1 MHISILQQPFHIFI
15 CQRFTLSAGKDLH
28 FIAMVDLPPQFGSL
42 TAYSATLGHK
52 ANHRPPHRNNAIYLP
67 YSFHPVLGRYSMMMR
82 RRIFIHETV
91 DRIMSVVALRDIR
104 AGEEVFTNYGY
115 TNEQQYSVRGISL
128 DWFCEKGFCI

>member
-1 MHISILQQPFHIFI
+1 MCP
-15 CQRFTLSAGKDLH
+15 RFRLSWDHYQALVNGIGKDLP
-28 FIAMVDLPPQFGSL
+28 FIAMLDLPPQFGSL

-52 ANHRPPHRNNAIYLP
+52 ANHRPSPRNNAIYLP

-82 RRIFIHETV
+82 KRIIIYEMV

-115 TNEQQYSVRGISL
+115 TTEQQYSDSGISFDL
-128 DWFCEKGFCI
+128 VCEKGFCI